1 MMERYNFK
9 HFKEFLIEKS
19 FHHVYD
25 SQLKTT
31 IKMSDL
37 IVTFDIET
45 SNTYVGE
52 NKFAFMYIWQV
63 GLLNNGEEL
72 YFYGRTWGEFKT
84 FLKHLRLLLALN
96 SKKKCY
102 IWVHNLAFEFQFMRK
117 ELGELWSVFAGD
129 IRKPYKAEIDFI
141 IFRDTLILSGM
152 SLEKVAENL
161 INHKIEKLTG
171 DLDYSLIRHQNTPL
185 TSEEKQYCLHDV
197 KILCYYIEEQKDIYG
212 NLGKIPLTNTGRV
225 RQFVKEKCLYTS
237 KSHRKSNGSKYKNY
251 RKLMS
256 FLTLTERT
264 YKLFNTA
271 FQGGF
276 THANVSY
283 VNQIIDN
290 VHSIDFTSSYPTV
303 MIAEKFPMS
312 SPEQITINSLE
323 EYKELRQNKDNGF
336 LMVIQLENVVSKI
349 SFENYLSESKA
360 IIKKNLAVNNG
371 RIFSADLLVLC
382 LTEIDLDLI
391 LQVYDFSK
399 IHFLEC
405 YHYYMSYLPTAII
418 KSILELY
425 GKKTTLKGVEGKEVE
440 YLLSK
445 AMLNSIYGMT
455 VTAIVRDEQIYDNN
469 MWTSERGN
477 AEEEIKK
484 YNESKNR
491 FLFYPWG
498 VYVTAYA
505 RRNLWKGILHF
516 QDDYIYSDTDSIK
529 FINLEK
535 HKEWIKAYNKE
546 ISDKIKNALEF
557 SVIEY
562 TTPKTIKGIE
572 KPLGVW
578 DYEGK
583 YNRFKTLGAKRYMYQ
598 IDGII
603 HITVAGLSKSQ
614 GAQYIARQKNPFEF
628 FSNEMYIPSNHTSKL
643 THTYIDYEQ
652 TYDIM
657 DYKGNVSNVTALSG
671 VHLEPTDFTLSQ
683 SEQFSRF
690 IDNFCKGYLAV
701 GTSYDL

>member
-9 HFKEFLIEKS
+9 RFKEFLTEKS

-25 SQLKTT
+25 SQIKTT

-63 GLLNNGEEL
+63 GLLNHGEEL
-72 YFYGRTWGEFKT
+72 YFYGRTWGEFRN

-185 TSEEKQYCLHDV
+185 TQEEKQYCLHDV

-237 KSHRKSNGSKYKNY
+237 KSHRKSNASKYKNY

-283 VNQIIDN
+283 VNHIVDN

-323 EYKELRQNKDNGF
+323 EYRELRQNKDNGF
-336 LMVIQLENVVSKI
+336 LLVVQIENVVSKI

-382 LTEIDLDLI
+382 ITEIDLDLI
-391 LQVYDFSK
+391 LQVYDFSE

-405 YHYYMSYLPTAII
+405 YSYYMSYLPTAII

-425 GKKTTLKGVEGKEVE
+425 DKKTTLKGVEGKEVE

-469 MWTSERGN
+469 MWSTERGN

-529 FINLEK
+529 FVNLEK
-535 HKEWIKAYNKE
+535 HKEWIEAYNKE
-546 ISDKIKNALEF
+546 ITDKIKNALEF

-562 TTPKTIKGIE
+562 ETPKTIKGIK

-583 YNRFKTLGAKRYMYQ
+583 YDRFKTLGAKRYMYQ
-598 IDGII
+598 IGEDI
-603 HITVAGLSKSQ
+603 HITVAGLSKAQ
-614 GAQYIARQKNPFEF
+614 GAKYIASQKKPFEF

-652 TYDIM
+652 NYDIM

>member
-9 HFKEFLIEKS
+9 RFKEFLTEKS

-25 SQLKTT
+25 SQIKTT

-63 GLLNNGEEL
+63 GLLNHGEEL
-72 YFYGRTWGEFKT
+72 YFYGRTWGEFRN

-185 TSEEKQYCLHDV
+185 TQEEKQYCLHDV

-237 KSHRKSNGSKYKNY
+237 KSHRKSNASKYKNY

-283 VNQIIDN
+283 VNQIVDN

-312 SPEQITINSLE
+312 SPQQITINSLE
-323 EYKELRQNKDNGF
+323 EYRELRQNKDNGF
-336 LMVIQLENVVSKI
+336 LLVVQIENVVSKI

-382 LTEIDLDLI
+382 ITEIDLDLI
-391 LQVYDFSK
+391 LQVYDFSE

-405 YHYYMSYLPTAII
+405 YSYYMSYLPTAII

-425 GKKTTLKGVEGKEVE
+425 DKKTTLKGVEGKEVE

-455 VTAIVRDEQIYDNN
+455 VTAIVRDEQIYNNN
-469 MWTSERGN
+469 MWSTERGN

-529 FINLEK
+529 FVNLEK
-535 HKEWIKAYNKE
+535 HKEWIEAYNKE
-546 ISDKIKNALEF
+546 ITDKIKNALEF

-562 TTPKTIKGIE
+562 ETPKTIKGVK

-583 YNRFKTLGAKRYMYQ
+583 YDRFKTLGAKRYMYQ
-598 IDGII
+598 IEGDI
-603 HITVAGLSKSQ
+603 HITVAGLSKAQ
-614 GAQYIARQKNPFEF
+614 GAQYIASQKKPFEF

-652 TYDIM
+652 SYDIM

>member
-9 HFKEFLIEKS
+9 RFKEFLTEKS

-102 IWVHNLAFEFQFMRK
+102 VWVHNLAFEFQFMRK
-117 ELGELWSVFAGD
+117 ELGELWTVFAGD

-185 TSEEKQYCLHDV
+185 TPEEKQYCLHDV

-237 KSHRKSNGSKYKNY
+237 KSHRKSNASKYKNY
-251 RKLMS
+251 RRLIS

-405 YHYYMSYLPTAII
+405 YQYYMSYLPTAII

-425 GKKTTLKGVEGKEVE
+425 DKKTTLKGVEGKEVE

-469 MWTSERGN
+469 MWSTERGN

-535 HKEWIKAYNKE
+535 HKNWIEAYNKE
-546 ISDKIKNALEF
+546 ITDKIKNALEF

-562 TTPKTIKGIE
+562 ATPKTIKGIE

-583 YNRFKTLGAKRYMYQ
+583 YIRFKTLGAKRYMYQ
-598 IDGII
+598 TDSGI
-603 HITVAGLSKSQ
+603 HITVAGLSKAQ
-614 GAQYIARQKNPFEF
+614 GAQYIASQKNPFEF

-657 DYKGNVSNVTALSG
+657 DYKGNVSNITALSG

>member
-9 HFKEFLIEKS
+9 RFKEFLAEKS

-25 SQLKTT
+25 SQIKTT

-72 YFYGRTWGEFKT
+72 YFYGRTWEEFKT

-117 ELGELWSVFAGD
+117 ELGELWAVFAGD

-185 TSEEKQYCLHDV
+185 TQEEKQYCLHDV

-237 KSHRKSNGSKYKNY
+237 KSHRKSNASKYKNY

-283 VNQIIDN
+283 VNQTIDN

-312 SPEQITINSLE
+312 SPQQITINSLE
-323 EYKELRQNKDNGF
+323 EYRELRQNKDNGF
-336 LMVIQLENVVSKI
+336 LMIIQIENVVSKI

-399 IHFLEC
+399 IQFLEC
-405 YHYYMSYLPTAII
+405 YSYYMSYLPTAII

-425 GKKTTLKGVEGKEVE
+425 DKKTTLKGVEGKEVE

-469 MWTSERGN
+469 MWSTERGN

-505 RRNLWKGILHF
+505 RRNLWRGILHF

-535 HKEWIKAYNKE
+535 HKEWIEAYNKE
-546 ISDKIKNALEF
+546 ITDKIKNALEF

-562 TTPKTIKGIE
+562 KTPKTIKGVE

-583 YNRFKTLGAKRYMYQ
+583 YDRFKTLGAKRYMYQ
-598 IDGII
+598 IGGDI
-603 HITVAGLSKSQ
+603 HITVAGLSKAQ
-614 GAQYIARQKNPFEF
+614 GAQYIASQKNPFEF